1 MEELNLDLEMSWYNE
16 EMYERRANGI
26 ETTTFKKWKAQRAMW
41 QKEFDRHISL
51 EIDLARGK

>member
-1 MEELNLDLEMSWYNE
+1 MEELNLDMEMSWYNE

-26 ETTTFKKWKAQRAMW
+26 ATCSFKQWKEKRAM
-41 QKEFDRHISL
+41 FDSLYAKHIER